1 MQLLWVSVKD
11 FIEELEGAVCFF
23 LFLKSKQ
30 HQILYSFNN
39 SSER

>member
-23 LFLKSKQ
+23 SIFEVKTTPNTLFIQ
-30 HQILYSFNN
+30 
-39 SSER
+39 